1 VIVLAVANAKGGSGK
16 TSLAVHLAA
25 GLARQHQRVLLVD
38 LDPQGNASTWL
49 LGTLPTTPGAAEALR
64 GHLRLEDAHAVP
76 DRPGLVVLAGGP
88 ALAGVEIALAAE
100 VAGETLLRRAL
111 GRHTGRVDYVVL
123 DCPPAL
129 GLTVVSALVAAD
141 GVIVPLP
148 PAFLALAGLAHLQ
161 ETLDRV
167 RERLGAT
174 ARLLGVVL
182 VAADPRE
189 AITGEIR
196 ALLRRELGGTCY
208 RAEVRVSTAA
218 KALPAHQRTAWDD
231 DADPRGAKDY
241 TAVLTETL
249 TRLRRH
255 GRSREGAGT

>member
-1 VIVLAVANAKGGSGK
+1 MIVLAVANAKGGTLK
-16 TSLAVHLAA
+16 TTLAVHLAA
-25 GLARQHQRVLLVD
+25 GLARQGARVLLAD

-49 LGTLPTTPGAAEALR
+49 VGDTPATAGAAEALR
-64 GHLRLEDAHAVP
+64 GHLTLEHTHDVPAH
-76 DRPGLVVLAGGP
+76 PGLRLLHGGPTLAG
-88 ALAGVEIALAAE
+88 AEITLAAE

-111 GRHTGRVDYVVL
+111 MRLAGRFEYVVL

-148 PAFLALAGLAHLQ
+148 PAFLALAGLARLE

-167 RERLGAT
+167 VERLGAK
-174 ARLLGVVL
+174 ARLLGAVL

-196 ALLRRELGGTCY
+196 ALLRAELGPKCY

-218 KALPAHQRTAWDD
+218 KALPAHRRTAWDD
-231 DADPRGAKDY
+231 GADPRGAEDY
-241 TAVLTETL
+241 AAVLTETL
-249 TRLRRH
+249 KRLRAPIR
-255 GRSREGAGT
+255 

>member
-1 VIVLAVANAKGGSGK
+1 MIVLAVANAKGGTLK
-16 TSLAVHLAA
+16 TTLAVHLAA
-25 GLARQHQRVLLVD
+25 GLARTHHRVLLVD

-49 LGTLPTTPGAAEALR
+49 LGPRPVTAGAAEALR

-76 DRPGLVVLAGGP
+76 ERPGLLVLAGGP
-88 ALAGVEIALAAE
+88 TLAGTEIALAAE

-111 GRHTGRVDYVVL
+111 SRHPGRFDYVVL

-148 PAFLALAGLAHLQ
+148 PAFLALAGLAHLE
-161 ETLDRV
+161 ETLGRV
-167 RERLGAT
+167 GERLGAK
-174 ARLLGVVL
+174 ARLLGAVL

-196 ALLRRELGGTCY
+196 ELLRRELGGKFY

-231 DADPRGAKDY
+231 GADPRGAEDY
-241 TAVLTETL
+241 AAVLTETL
-249 TRLRRH
+249 TRLRPRK
-255 GRSREGAGT
+255 R

>member
-1 VIVLAVANAKGGSGK
+1 MQVIAVANAKGGTLK
-16 TSLAVHLAA
+16 TTLAVHLAA
-25 GLARQHQRVLLVD
+25 GLARQGARVLLVD

-49 LGTLPTTPGAAEALR
+49 LGTIPETPGAAEALR

-76 DRPGLVVLAGGP
+76 ERPGLSLLHGGPTLAG
-88 ALAGVEIALAAE
+88 AEIALAAE

-111 GRHTGRVDYVVL
+111 SRHVSRFDYVVL

-148 PAFLALAGLAHLQ
+148 PAFLALTGLAHLE
-161 ETLDRV
+161 ETLGRV
-167 RERLGAT
+167 GERLGAK
-174 ARLLGVVL
+174 ARLLGAVL

-196 ALLRRELGGTCY
+196 GLLTAELGLKFY

-218 KALPAHQRTAWDD
+218 KALPAHRRTAWDD
-231 DADPRGAKDY
+231 GADPRGAEDY
-241 TAVLTETL
+241 AAVLTETL
-249 TRLRRH
+249 KRLRTPIR
-255 GRSREGAGT
+255 